1 MLEKL
6 KESKK
11 EEKNYR
17 RVCGTCFYMK
27 DYTEDYCRYH
37 EKEVE
42 AEDKACKDYI
52 QKGEPTHNYPLPV
65 EAIVVLDE
73 EPFSKLQKVFKN
85 FESEKK

>member
-52 QKGEPTHNYPLPV
+52 
-65 EAIVVLDE
+65 
-73 EPFSKLQKVFKN
+73 
-85 FESEKK
+85 